1 MLPSSM
7 ARPVDAPRVPREIE
21 VVVVNVENVAS
32 HANAERELISSG
44 VGLETPGSGS
54 PEEPAASFRES
65 SGGAVGQQWKELPID
80 ENPRIS
86 SSSRAEEALPP
97 GSDASSR
104 RHSRL
109 LVNRPKSRLLDP
121 PEDQWQ
127 QLSRIA
133 ADSRPFS
140 AKGGEDREE
149 EEDDLEDIPE
159 EYKET
164 KLSVWTVFQFV
175 SLVLIIAAVVCSLWI
190 NALKR
195 QKLWDLPLWRW
206 EVMVFALICGNLVSG
221 WLIRLAVFLI
231 ERNFILRKRVLY
243 FVYGLKKA
251 VRYCI
256 WFGLVLLVWN
266 CVFDDKVEKETKS
279 RILPRVTKILVCV
292 FIGAVSWLLKTLLIK
307 VLASSFHV
315 NTFFERI
322 QESLFNQY
330 LIETLSGPPLFKKF
344 YNEEEERAIA
354 EFRVLHDAG
363 ANIPSDL
370 RETLLPRS
378 DKFKGN
384 GRSPI
389 IGKSPRLSREASLGQ
404 DGKILIEQLHRL
416 NQKNV
421 SAWKMKR
428 LMNIIRNGNLSTLDE
443 HIHCSDMEDKAALEI
458 RSEHEAEKAAKR
470 IFWNVAKRGSK
481 CIYLDDVMR
490 FMSKDEAYKAMHLF
504 GAVSEREG
512 ISWQSLKNW
521 VVNAFRE
528 RRALA
533 LSLNDTKTAV
543 DKLHNLLNVIIA
555 FIIMVIGLT
564 ILQVDVTHF
573 LIVIS
578 SQLLVMAFIFG
589 NTCKTIFEAI
599 IYLFVIH
606 PFDVGDRCELD
617 GVQMVVE
624 EINILTTVFLRYDNQ
639 KIVYPNSVLAT
650 KPISNYYR
658 SPDMGDGVDF
668 SIHISTPAEIVA
680 IMKELIVSYIESR
693 SDHWHPAPMVVT
705 REIEDL
711 NRVLMSVWLTHR
723 MNHQDMGE
731 KFVRRA
737 LLVEEMI
744 KIFKELDIEYRL
756 LPLDVNIQSLPEP
769 NSTRLPSNWT
779 AAGS

>member
-1 MLPSSM
+1 M
-7 ARPVDAPRVPREIE
+7 ARPVDAPRVLREIE
-21 VVVVNVENVAS
+21 VVVVDVENVAS
-32 HANAERELISSG
+32 RGNAELQPISSG
-44 VGLETPGSGS
+44 VGPETPRSGAGRS
-54 PEEPAASFRES
+54 LEEPAVSSRES
-65 SGGAVGQQWKELPID
+65 SAGTVREQWEELPVH
-80 ENPRIS
+80 ENPRVS
-86 SSSRAEEALPP
+86 SSSRAVEALTP
-97 GSDASSR
+97 GSNPSSR
-104 RHSRL
+104 RNSRL

-127 QLSRIA
+127 QRSRIA
-133 ADSRPFS
+133 ADSGPFS
-140 AKGGEDREE
+140 AKGGDDRKEE
-149 EEDDLEDIPE
+149 KDDFEDIPE
-159 EYKET
+159 EYKHT
-164 KLSVWTVFQFV
+164 KLSLWTVLQFV
-175 SLVLIIAAVVCSLWI
+175 SLVLIIAALACSLWI
-190 NALKR
+190 DALKR
-195 QKLWDLPLWRW
+195 RTLWDLPPWKW
-206 EVMVFALICGNLVSG
+206 EIMVFALICGNLVSD
-221 WLIRLAVFLI
+221 WLITLAVFLI

-251 VRYCI
+251 VRNCI

-292 FIGAVSWLLKTLLIK
+292 FIGTVIWLLKTLLIK

-315 NTFFERI
+315 NAFFERI

-330 LIETLSGPPLFKKF
+330 LIETLSGPPLFEKF

-354 EFRVLHDAG
+354 E
-363 ANIPSDL
+363 
-370 RETLLPRS
+370 ETLLPRS
-378 DKFKGN
+378 DKFAGN
-384 GRSPI
+384 GKSPI
-389 IGKSPRLSREASLGQ
+389 VGKSPRLSREASCGQ
-404 DGKILIEQLHRL
+404 DMNIPIEQLHRL

-421 SAWKMKR
+421 SAWNMKR
-428 LMNIIRNGNLSTLDE
+428 LMNIIRNGTLSTLDE
-443 HIHCSDMEDKAALEI
+443 HILPSDVKDEATLEI
-458 RSEHEAEKAAKR
+458 RSEREAEMAAKR
-470 IFWNVAKRGSK
+470 IFRNVAKQGSK
-481 CIYLDDVMR
+481 CIYLEDVMR
-490 FMSKDEAYKAMHLF
+490 FLSKDEAYKAMDLF
-504 GAVSEREG
+504 GAASEREG
-512 ISWQSLKNW
+512 ISWLSLKNW
-521 VVNAFRE
+521 AVNAFRE

-543 DKLHNLLNVIIA
+543 DKLHKMLNVIMA
-555 FIIMVIGLT
+555 FIIVIICLA
-564 ILQVDVTHF
+564 ILQVNVTHF

-578 SQLLVMAFIFG
+578 SQLIVMAFVFG

-606 PFDVGDRCELD
+606 PFDVGDRCEVD

-639 KIVYPNSVLAT
+639 KIVYLNSVLAT

-668 SIHISTPAEIVA
+668 SIQISTPAEIVA
-680 IMKELIVSYIESR
+680 IMKERIVSYIESR

-731 KFVRRA
+731 RFVRRA

-756 LPLDVNIQSLPEP
+756 RPLDVNIQSLPSP
-769 NSTRLPSNWT
+769 NSTRLPSN
-779 AAGS
+779 

>member
-1 MLPSSM
+1 
-7 ARPVDAPRVPREIE
+7 
-21 VVVVNVENVAS
+21 
-32 HANAERELISSG
+32 
-44 VGLETPGSGS
+44 
-54 PEEPAASFRES
+54 
-65 SGGAVGQQWKELPID
+65 
-80 ENPRIS
+80 
-86 SSSRAEEALPP
+86 
-97 GSDASSR
+97 R

-127 QLSRIA
+127 QQPSIA
-133 ADSRPFS
+133 ADSA
-140 AKGGEDREE
+140 AKGGQYREE

-164 KLSVWTVFQFV
+164 KLSVWMVLQFV

-206 EVMVFALICGNLVSG
+206 AVMVFALICGNLVSG

-251 VRYCI
+251 VRNCI

-292 FIGAVSWLLKTLLIK
+292 FIGTVIWLLKTLLIK

-354 EFRVLHDAG
+354 EFRELKDAG

-378 DKFKGN
+378 DKFMGN

-389 IGKSPRLSREASLGQ
+389 MGKSPRFSREASHGQ
-404 DGKILIEQLHRL
+404 DVKIPIEQLHRL

-421 SAWKMKR
+421 SAGKMKR

-443 HIHCSDMEDKAALEI
+443 HIHCSDMKYKAALEI

-470 IFWNVAKRGSK
+470 IFRNVVKRGSK
-481 CIYLDDVMR
+481 CIYLDDVMC

-504 GAVSEREG
+504 GAISEREG

-543 DKLHNLLNVIIA
+543 DKLHNMLNVIIA
-555 FIIMVIGLT
+555 FIVVIIGLT

-606 PFDVGDRCELD
+606 PFDVGDRCEVD

-668 SIHISTPAEIVA
+668 SIHISTPAEKVA
-680 IMKELIVSYIESR
+680 LMKERIVSYIESR

-737 LLVEEMI
+737 RLVEEMI
-744 KIFKELDIEYRL
+744 KIFVELDIEYRL
-756 LPLDVNIQSLPEP
+756 RPLDVNIQSLPEP